1 MNRTVLLGL
10 LAVGFVSGAYA
21 RERLIDSEADQPRGA
36 ELAIHRGASCGL
48 SAAVHS
54 KEIDEILSRIKEKY
68 RLQAVIVG
76 IASGNGE
83 TVTQAV
89 GNSMTGVKAAP
100 NMHWRI
106 GAVTHTMYATLL
118 LRYMDQHIVSL
129 RDKLHKW
136 FPELKGSDR
145 VTLRML
151 SNNTSSYDDYV
162 YLPRF
167 QDVNRDDPFRE
178 WTDDELVAI
187 GISGAKTLA
196 YPPGEGFNYSH
207 TNFVILK
214 QVLEKIGGEPIDQL
228 VRKHILRPLR
238 LRDTEYPLSSDITH
252 PALHAFASD
261 IEHDV
266 YQESTYWSPSWT
278 SGPMSSNVYDLARW
292 SRALGRG
299 VLLSPASRKE
309 MFAPVTV
316 GLGDPPNAR
325 DFYYGMGVIVANTWI
340 VQIPSYAGFYGLMA
354 YLPSKDISINAVS
367 TLSREG
373 AAKPSNYSK
382 LIFIEI
388 AKLLAPDV
396 PMPQKILQGP

>member
-1 MNRTVLLGL
+1 MANRTTHRSKAGKKLY
-10 LAVGFVSGAYA
+10 AVRDKSGRVKDIQTYKRAHG
-21 RERLIDSEADQPRGA
+21 Q
-36 ELAIHRGASCGL
+36 
-48 SAAVHS
+48 VHS

-68 RLQAVIVG
+68 GLAAVIVG
-76 IASGNGE
+76 MASGNGKIA
-83 TVTQAV
+83 THAL
-89 GNSMTGVKAAP
+89 GNSMTGLKATP

-118 LRYMDQHIVSL
+118 LRYVDQHIVSL
-129 RDKLHKW
+129 KDKLHKW
-136 FPELKGSDR
+136 FPELPGSDR

-162 YLPRF
+162 YLPQF
-167 QDVNRDDPFRE
+167 QDVYLKDPFRE

-196 YPPGEGFNYSH
+196 YSPGKDFNYSH

-214 QVLEKIGGEPIDQL
+214 QVLEKIGSEPIDQL
-228 VRKHILRPLR
+228 LRKHILQPLR
-238 LRDTEYPLSSDITH
+238 LRDTEYPLNSDIAY
-252 PALHAFASD
+252 PALHAFD
-261 IEHDV
+261 IGAHEV

-278 SGPMSSNVYDLARW
+278 SVPMSSNVCDLVRW

-299 VLLSPASRKE
+299 TLLSPASRKE

-316 GLGDPPNAR
+316 GLGDPPNVT
-325 DFYYGMGVIVANTWI
+325 DFYYAMGVIVANTWI
-340 VQIPSYAGFYGLMA
+340 VQTPSYAGFYGLMA
-354 YLPSKDISINAVS
+354 YLPSKDISINVVS

-373 AAKPSNYSK
+373 AAKPSNYSR
-382 LIFIEI
+382 LIFVEI

-396 PMPQKILQGP
+396 PIPERILEGP

>member
-48 SAAVHS
+48 SAGVHS

-129 RDKLHKW
+129 EDKLSKW
-136 FPELKGSDR
+136 FPELPGSDH

-162 YLPRF
+162 YLPQF
-167 QDVNRDDPFRE
+167 QDVYLDDPFRE

-187 GISGAKTLA
+187 GISGPKTLA
-196 YPPGEGFNYSH
+196 YPPGTDFNYSH

-228 VRKHILRPLR
+228 LRKHILQPLR
-238 LRDTEYPLSSDITH
+238 LRDTEYPLNSDIAH
-252 PALHAFASD
+252 PALHAFD
-261 IEHDV
+261 IMHDV

-278 SGPMSSNVYDLARW
+278 SGPMSSNVCDLVRW

-299 VLLSPASRKE
+299 TLLSPASRKE

-316 GLGDPPNAR
+316 GTNEPS
-325 DFYYGMGVIVANTWI
+325 FYYAMGVIVANTWI
-340 VQIPSYAGFYGLMA
+340 VQTPSYAGFYGLMA
-354 YLPSKDISINAVS
+354 YLPSKDISINVVS
-367 TLSREG
+367 TLTREG
-373 AAKPSNYSK
+373 AAKPSNYSR
-382 LIFIEI
+382 LIFVEI

-396 PMPQKILQGP
+396 PVPERILEGP

>member
-1 MNRTVLLGL
+1 MANRTTHRSKAGKKLY
-10 LAVGFVSGAYA
+10 AVRAKSGRVKDIQTYKRAHG
-21 RERLIDSEADQPRGA
+21 Q
-36 ELAIHRGASCGL
+36 
-48 SAAVHS
+48 VHN
-54 KEIDEILSRIKEKY
+54 KETDEILSRIKEKY
-68 RLQAVIVG
+68 GLAAVIVG
-76 IASGNGE
+76 MASGNGRIA
-83 TVTQAV
+83 TYAL
-89 GNSMTGVKAAP
+89 GNSMPGLKATP

-118 LRYMDQHIVSL
+118 LRYVDQHIVSL
-129 RDKLHKW
+129 KDKLSKW
-136 FPELKGSDR
+136 FPELPGSDR

-162 YLPRF
+162 YLPQF
-167 QDVNRDDPFRE
+167 QDVYLKDPFRE

-196 YPPGEGFNYSH
+196 YSPGKDFNYSH

-214 QVLEKIGGEPIDQL
+214 QVLEKIGGDPIDQL
-228 VRKHILRPLR
+228 LRKHILQPLR
-238 LRDTEYPLSSDITH
+238 LRDTEYPLNSDIAY
-252 PALHAFASD
+252 PALHAFDFGAID
-261 IEHDV
+261 CTVVGKHDV

-278 SGPMSSNVYDLARW
+278 SGPMSSNVFDLVRW

-299 VLLSPASRKE
+299 TLLSPASRKE

-316 GLGDPPNAR
+316 GTNKPSL
-325 DFYYGMGVIVANTWI
+325 YYAMGVIVANTWI
-340 VQIPSYAGFYGLMA
+340 VQTPSYAGFYGLMA
-354 YLPSKDISINAVS
+354 YLPSKDISINVVS

-382 LIFIEI
+382 LIFVEI

-396 PMPQKILQGP
+396 PVPEKILEGP

>member
-48 SAAVHS
+48 SAGVHS

-118 LRYMDQHIVSL
+118 LRYVDQHIVSL
-129 RDKLHKW
+129 EDKLSKW
-136 FPELKGSDR
+136 FPELPGSDH

-162 YLPRF
+162 YLPQF
-167 QDVNRDDPFRE
+167 QDVYLDDPFRE

-187 GISGAKTLA
+187 GISGPKTLA
-196 YPPGEGFNYSH
+196 YPPGTDFNYSH

-228 VRKHILRPLR
+228 LRKHILQPLR
-238 LRDTEYPLSSDITH
+238 LRDTEYPLNSDIAH
-252 PALHAFASD
+252 PALHAFD
-261 IEHDV
+261 IMHDV

-278 SGPMSSNVYDLARW
+278 SGPMSSNVCDLVQW

-299 VLLSPASRKE
+299 TLLSPASRKE

-316 GLGDPPNAR
+316 GTNEPS
-325 DFYYGMGVIVANTWI
+325 FYYAMGVIVANTWI
-340 VQIPSYAGFYGLMA
+340 VQTPSYAGFYGLMA
-354 YLPSKDISINAVS
+354 YLPSKDISINVVS
-367 TLSREG
+367 TLTREG
-373 AAKPSNYSK
+373 AAKPSNYSR
-382 LIFIEI
+382 LIFVEI

-396 PMPQKILQGP
+396 PVPERILEGP

>member
-1 MNRTVLLGL
+1 MANRTTHRSKAGKKLY
-10 LAVGFVSGAYA
+10 AVRDQSGRVKDIQTYKRAHG
-21 RERLIDSEADQPRGA
+21 Q
-36 ELAIHRGASCGL
+36 
-48 SAAVHS
+48 VHS
-54 KEIDEILSRIKEKY
+54 KETDEILSRIKEKY
-68 RLQAVIVG
+68 GLAAVIVG
-76 IASGNGE
+76 MASGNGKIA
-83 TVTQAV
+83 TYAL
-89 GNSMTGVKAAP
+89 GNSMTGLKATP

-118 LRYMDQHIVSL
+118 LRYVDQHIVSL
-129 RDKLHKW
+129 KDKLHKW
-136 FPELKGSDR
+136 FPELPGSDR
-145 VTLRML
+145 VILRML

-162 YLPRF
+162 YLPQF
-167 QDVNRDDPFRE
+167 QDVSLKDPFRE

-196 YPPGEGFNYSH
+196 YSPGENFNYSH

-228 VRKHILRPLR
+228 LRKHILQPLR
-238 LRDTEYPLSSDITH
+238 LRDTEYPRNSDIAY
-252 PALHAFASD
+252 PALHAFDLD

-278 SGPMSSNVYDLARW
+278 SGPMSSNVCDLVRW

-299 VLLSPASRKE
+299 TLLSPASRKE

-316 GLGDPPNAR
+316 EIAR
-325 DFYYGMGVIVANTWI
+325 KASKTEGPTNEPSFYYAMGVIVANTWI
-340 VQIPSYAGFYGLMA
+340 VQTPSYAGFYGLMA
-354 YLPSKDISINAVS
+354 YLPSKDISINVVS

-373 AAKPSNYSK
+373 AAKPSNYSR
-382 LIFIEI
+382 LIFVEM

-396 PMPQKILQGP
+396 PVPERILQGP

>member
-1 MNRTVLLGL
+1 
-10 LAVGFVSGAYA
+10 
-21 RERLIDSEADQPRGA
+21 
-36 ELAIHRGASCGL
+36 
-48 SAAVHS
+48 VHS

-68 RLQAVIVG
+68 RLAAVIVG
-76 IASGNGE
+76 MARGNGKIA
-83 TVTQAV
+83 THAL
-89 GNSMTGVKAAP
+89 GNSMTGLKVMP

-118 LRYMDQHIVSL
+118 LRYVDQHRVSL
-129 RDKLHKW
+129 ADKLQKW

-162 YLPRF
+162 YLPQF
-167 QDVNRDDPFRE
+167 QDVYRDDPFKE

-196 YPPGEGFNYSH
+196 YTPGKDFNYSH

-228 VRKHILRPLR
+228 LRKHILQPLR
-238 LRDTEYPLSSDITH
+238 LRDTEYPLNSDIAY
-252 PALHAFASD
+252 PALHAFD
-261 IEHDV
+261 IEHHV

-278 SGPMSSNVYDLARW
+278 SGPMSSNVFDLVRW

-299 VLLSPASRKE
+299 TLLSPASRKK
-309 MFAPVTV
+309 MFARVRV
-316 GLGDPPNAR
+316 GTNKPR
-325 DFYYGMGVIVANTWI
+325 FYYAMGVIVANTWI
-340 VQIPSYAGFYGLMA
+340 VQTPSYAGFYGLMA
-354 YLPSKDISINAVS
+354 YLPSKDISINVVS

-373 AAKPSNYSK
+373 AAKPSNYSR
-382 LIFIEI
+382 LIFAEI

-396 PMPQKILQGP
+396 PIPKKLLEGP

>member
-48 SAAVHS
+48 SAGVHG

-118 LRYMDQHIVSL
+118 LRYVDQHIVSL
-129 RDKLHKW
+129 EDKLSKW
-136 FPELKGSDR
+136 FPELPGSDH

-162 YLPRF
+162 YLPQF
-167 QDVNRDDPFRE
+167 QDVYLDDPFRE

-187 GISGAKTLA
+187 GISGPKTLA
-196 YPPGEGFNYSH
+196 YPPGKDFNYSH

-228 VRKHILRPLR
+228 LRKHILQPLR
-238 LRDTEYPLSSDITH
+238 LRDTEYPLNSDIAH
-252 PALHAFASD
+252 PALHAFD
-261 IEHDV
+261 IMHDV

-278 SGPMSSNVYDLARW
+278 SGPMSSNVCDLVRW

-299 VLLSPASRKE
+299 TLLSPASRKE

-316 GLGDPPNAR
+316 GTNEPS
-325 DFYYGMGVIVANTWI
+325 FYYAMGVIVANTWI
-340 VQIPSYAGFYGLMA
+340 VQTPSYAGFYGLMA
-354 YLPSKDISINAVS
+354 YLPSKDISINVVS

-382 LIFIEI
+382 LIFVEI

-396 PMPQKILQGP
+396 PVPERILEGP

>member
-1 MNRTVLLGL
+1 MANRPTHRSKAGKTLY
-10 LAVGFVSGAYA
+10 AVRGKSGRFKDIQTYKRAHG
-21 RERLIDSEADQPRGA
+21 Q
-36 ELAIHRGASCGL
+36 
-48 SAAVHS
+48 VHS

-68 RLQAVIVG
+68 RLAAVIVG
-76 IASGNGE
+76 MARGNGKIA
-83 TVTQAV
+83 THAL
-89 GNSMTGVKAAP
+89 GNSMTGLKATP
-100 NMHWRI
+100 TMHWRI

-118 LRYMDQHIVSL
+118 LRYVDQHRVSL
-129 RDKLHKW
+129 ADKLQKW

-162 YLPRF
+162 YLPQF
-167 QDVNRDDPFRE
+167 QDVYRDDPFKE

-196 YPPGEGFNYSH
+196 YTPGKDFNYSH

-228 VRKHILRPLR
+228 LRKHILQPLR
-238 LRDTEYPLSSDITH
+238 LRDTEYPLNSDIAY
-252 PALHAFASD
+252 PALHAFD
-261 IEHDV
+261 IEHHV

-278 SGPMSSNVYDLARW
+278 SGPMSSNVFDLVRW

-299 VLLSPASRKE
+299 TLLSPASRKK
-309 MFAPVTV
+309 MFARVRV
-316 GLGDPPNAR
+316 GTNKPR
-325 DFYYGMGVIVANTWI
+325 FYYAMGVIVANTWI
-340 VQIPSYAGFYGLMA
+340 VQTPSYAGFYGLMA
-354 YLPSKDISINAVS
+354 YLPSKDISINVVS

-373 AAKPSNYSK
+373 AAKPSNYSR
-382 LIFIEI
+382 LIFAEI

-396 PMPQKILQGP
+396 PIPKKLLEGP

>member
-48 SAAVHS
+48 SAGVHS

-129 RDKLHKW
+129 EDKLSKW
-136 FPELKGSDR
+136 FPELPGSDH

-162 YLPRF
+162 CLPQF
-167 QDVNRDDPFRE
+167 QDVYLDDPFRE

-187 GISGAKTLA
+187 GISGPKTLA
-196 YPPGEGFNYSH
+196 YTPGKDFNYSH

-214 QVLEKIGGEPIDQL
+214 QVLEKIGGKPIDQL
-228 VRKHILRPLR
+228 LQKHILQPLR
-238 LRDTEYPLSSDITH
+238 LRDTEYPLNSDIAY
-252 PALHAFASD
+252 PALHAFD
-261 IEHDV
+261 IEHHV

-278 SGPMSSNVYDLARW
+278 SGPMSSNVFDLVRW

-299 VLLSPASRKE
+299 TLLSPASRKK
-309 MFAPVTV
+309 MFARVRV
-316 GLGDPPNAR
+316 GTNKPR
-325 DFYYGMGVIVANTWI
+325 FYYVMGVIVANTWI
-340 VQIPSYAGFYGLMA
+340 VQTPSYAGFYGLMA
-354 YLPSKDISINAVS
+354 YLPSKDISINVVS
-367 TLSREG
+367 TLTREG
-373 AAKPSNYSK
+373 AAKPSNYSR
-382 LIFIEI
+382 LIFVEI

-396 PMPQKILQGP
+396 PVPERILEGP

>member
-1 MNRTVLLGL
+1 MANRTTHRSKAGKKLYTVR
-10 LAVGFVSGAYA
+10 VKSGRVKDIQTYKRAH
-21 RERLIDSEADQPRGA
+21 SQ
-36 ELAIHRGASCGL
+36 
-48 SAAVHS
+48 VHS

-68 RLQAVIVG
+68 GLAAVIVG
-76 IASGNGE
+76 MASGNGKIA
-83 TVTQAV
+83 TYAL
-89 GNSMTGVKAAP
+89 GNSMTGLKATP

-118 LRYMDQHIVSL
+118 LRYVDKRIVRL
-129 RDKLHKW
+129 TDKLHKW

-162 YLPRF
+162 YLPQF
-167 QDVNRDDPFRE
+167 QDVYLKDPFRE

-196 YPPGEGFNYSH
+196 YPPGEDFNYSH

-228 VRKHILRPLR
+228 LRKHILQPLR
-238 LRDTEYPLSSDITH
+238 LRDTEYPLNSDIAY
-252 PALHAFASD
+252 PALHAFDLD

-278 SGPMSSNVYDLARW
+278 SGPMSSNVCDLVRW

-299 VLLSPASRKE
+299 TLLSPASRKE

-316 GLGDPPNAR
+316 EIARGREERGLNPLTNEPT
-325 DFYYGMGVIVANTWI
+325 FYYAMGVIVANTWI
-340 VQIPSYAGFYGLMA
+340 VQTPSYAGFYGLMA
-354 YLPSKDISINAVS
+354 YLPSKDISINVVS

-373 AAKPSNYSK
+373 AAKPSNYSR
-382 LIFIEI
+382 LIFVEI

-396 PMPQKILQGP
+396 PVPERILEGP

>member
-48 SAAVHS
+48 SAGVHS

-118 LRYMDQHIVSL
+118 LRYVDQHIVSL
-129 RDKLHKW
+129 EDKLSKW
-136 FPELKGSDR
+136 FPELPGSDH

-162 YLPRF
+162 YLPQF
-167 QDVNRDDPFRE
+167 QDVYLDDPFRE

-187 GISGAKTLA
+187 GISGPKTLA
-196 YPPGEGFNYSH
+196 YPPGKDFNYSH

-228 VRKHILRPLR
+228 LRKHILQPLR
-238 LRDTEYPLSSDITH
+238 LRDTEYPLNSDIAH
-252 PALHAFASD
+252 PALHAFD
-261 IEHDV
+261 IMHDV

-278 SGPMSSNVYDLARW
+278 SGPMSSNVCDLVRW

-299 VLLSPASRKE
+299 TLLSPASRKE

-316 GLGDPPNAR
+316 GTNEPS
-325 DFYYGMGVIVANTWI
+325 FYYAMGVIVANTWI
-340 VQIPSYAGFYGLMA
+340 VQTPSYAGFYGLMA
-354 YLPSKDISINAVS
+354 YLPSKDISINVVS

-382 LIFIEI
+382 LIFVEI

-396 PMPQKILQGP
+396 PVPERILEGP

>member
-48 SAAVHS
+48 SAGVHS
-54 KEIDEILSRIKEKY
+54 KETDEILSRIKEKY

-129 RDKLHKW
+129 EDKLSKW
-136 FPELKGSDR
+136 FPELPGSDH

-162 YLPRF
+162 YLPQF
-167 QDVNRDDPFRE
+167 QDVYLDDPFRE

-187 GISGAKTLA
+187 GISGPKTLA
-196 YPPGEGFNYSH
+196 YPPGTDFNYSH

-228 VRKHILRPLR
+228 LREHILQPLR
-238 LRDTEYPLSSDITH
+238 LRDTEYPLNSDIAH
-252 PALHAFASD
+252 PALHAFD
-261 IEHDV
+261 IMHDV

-278 SGPMSSNVYDLARW
+278 SGPMSSNVCDLVRW

-299 VLLSPASRKE
+299 TLLSPASRKE

-316 GLGDPPNAR
+316 GTNEPS
-325 DFYYGMGVIVANTWI
+325 FYYAMGVIVANTWI
-340 VQIPSYAGFYGLMA
+340 VQTPSYAGFYGLMA
-354 YLPSKDISINAVS
+354 YLPSKDISINVVS
-367 TLSREG
+367 TLTREG
-373 AAKPSNYSK
+373 AAKPSNYSR
-382 LIFIEI
+382 LIFVEI

-396 PMPQKILQGP
+396 PVPERILEGP

>member
-1 MNRTVLLGL
+1 M
-10 LAVGFVSGAYA
+10 GFVSGAYA

-48 SAAVHS
+48 SAGVHS
-54 KEIDEILSRIKEKY
+54 KEIDEILSGIKEKY

-118 LRYMDQHIVSL
+118 LRYVDQHIVSL
-129 RDKLHKW
+129 EDKLSKW
-136 FPELKGSDR
+136 FPELPGSDH

-162 YLPRF
+162 YLPQF
-167 QDVNRDDPFRE
+167 QDVYLDDPFRE

-187 GISGAKTLA
+187 GISGPKTLA
-196 YPPGEGFNYSH
+196 YPPGKDFNYSH

-214 QVLEKIGGEPIDQL
+214 QVLEKIGGEPIEQL
-228 VRKHILRPLR
+228 LRKHILQPLR
-238 LRDTEYPLSSDITH
+238 LRDTEYPLNSDIAH
-252 PALHAFASD
+252 PALHAFD
-261 IEHDV
+261 IMHDV

-278 SGPMSSNVYDLARW
+278 SGPMSSNVCDLVRW

-299 VLLSPASRKE
+299 TLLSPASRKE

-316 GLGDPPNAR
+316 EIGGNEQS
-325 DFYYGMGVIVANTWI
+325 FYYAMGVIVANTWI
-340 VQIPSYAGFYGLMA
+340 VQTPSYAGFYGLMA
-354 YLPSKDISINAVS
+354 YLPSKDISINVVS
-367 TLSREG
+367 TLTREG
-373 AAKPSNYSK
+373 AAKPSNYSR
-382 LIFIEI
+382 LIFVEI

-396 PMPQKILQGP
+396 PVPERILDGP

>member
-10 LAVGFVSGAYA
+10 LAVGVVSGAYA

-48 SAAVHS
+48 SAGVHS

-68 RLQAVIVG
+68 GLQAVIVG

-83 TVTQAV
+83 IVTQAV

-106 GAVTHTMYATLL
+106 GAVTHTMYTTLL
-118 LRYMDQHIVSL
+118 LRYVDQHIVSL
-129 RDKLHKW
+129 EDKLSKW
-136 FPELKGSDR
+136 FPELPGSDR

-162 YLPRF
+162 YLPQF
-167 QDVNRDDPFRE
+167 LDVYLDDPFRE

-187 GISGAKTLA
+187 GAAGPKTLA
-196 YPPGEGFNYSH
+196 YPPGKGFNYSH
-207 TNFVILK
+207 TNFVLLK
-214 QVLEKIGGEPIDQL
+214 QVLEKIGGEPIEQL
-228 VRKHILRPLR
+228 LRKHILQPLR
-238 LRDTEYPLSSDITH
+238 LRDTEYPLDSDIAS
-252 PALHAFASD
+252 PALHAFV
-261 IEHDV
+261 IGQHDV

-278 SGPMSSNVYDLARW
+278 SGPMSSNVCDLIRW

-299 VLLSPASRKE
+299 TLLSPASRKE

-316 GLGDPPNAR
+316 GLDLNEPS
-325 DFYYGMGVIVANTWI
+325 FYYAMGVIVANTWV
-340 VQIPSYAGFYGLMA
+340 VQTPSYSGFYGLMA
-354 YLPSKDISINAVS
+354 YLPSKDISINVVS

-373 AAKPSNYSK
+373 AAKPFNYSM
-382 LIFIEI
+382 LIFVEI

-396 PMPQKILQGP
+396 PVPERILEGLVK